1 MVEFCKKK
9 MPRVK
14 IADLQGTYLP
24 WFDMS
29 AYGLSDEEILTKL
42 EKDARIWLDEGTLFG
57 TEGSGFIRFNIACP
71 RDTVVQAMDRLYEA
85 FEK

>member
-71 RDTVVQAMDRLYEA
+71 RDAVVQAMDRLYEA